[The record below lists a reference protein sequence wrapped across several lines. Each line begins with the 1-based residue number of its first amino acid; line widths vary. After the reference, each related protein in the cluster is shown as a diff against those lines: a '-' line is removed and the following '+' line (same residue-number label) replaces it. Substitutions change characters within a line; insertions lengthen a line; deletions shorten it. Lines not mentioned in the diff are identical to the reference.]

1 MRAARLC
8 NPGDADRAALLQN
21 NTADSMPHVNQ
32 PAVLITDDDP
42 GIRGLLQTMTLM
54 TGCTVETAA
63 NGYEALEKM
72 RSKSFDLLLLDLM
85 MPLMSGYD
93 VVDRMKEMDAR
104 PAVIVLTA
112 THAEADSLER
122 LDGRVVS
129 SILRK
134 PFDVEAASDFIRVT
148 ASAVHEQR
156 TA

>member
-1 MRAARLC
+1 
-8 NPGDADRAALLQN
+8 
-21 NTADSMPHVNQ
+21 MPHAEK

-63 NGYEALEKM
+63 NGFEALEKM
-72 RSKSFDLLLLDLM
+72 RSQSFDLLLLDLM
-85 MPLMSGYD
+85 MPMMSGYD
-93 VVDRMKEMDAR
+93 VVDRMKEMEAR

-112 THAEADSLER
+112 THAEAASLER

-134 PFDVEAASDFIRVT
+134 PFNVDAASDFIRVT
-148 ASAVHEQR
+148 AAAVHEQR
-156 TA
+156 SA

>member
-1 MRAARLC
+1 
-8 NPGDADRAALLQN
+8 
-21 NTADSMPHVNQ
+21 MPHVTQ

-42 GIRGLLQTMTLM
+42 GIRGLLQAMTLM

-63 NGYEALEKM
+63 NGFEALEKM
-72 RSKSFDLLLLDLM
+72 RLRSFDLLLLDLM

-93 VVDRMKEMDAR
+93 VVDRMKEMDSR

-112 THAEADSLER
+112 GHGDASSMER
-122 LDGRVVS
+122 LDGRVMS

-134 PFDVEAASDFIRVT
+134 PFDVAAASDFIRVT
-148 ASAVHEQR
+148 ATAVHEQR

>member
-1 MRAARLC
+1 MRHAAK
-8 NPGDADRAALLQN
+8 
-21 NTADSMPHVNQ
+21 

-42 GIRGLLQTMTLM
+42 GIRGLLRTMTVM

-63 NGYEALEKM
+63 NGFEALQKM
-72 RSKSFDLLLLDLM
+72 RAQSFDLLLLDLM
-85 MPLMSGYD
+85 MPMMSGYD
-93 VVDRMKEMDAR
+93 VVDQMKTMEAR

-112 THAEADSLER
+112 THADATTLER

-148 ASAVHEQR
+148 AAAVHENR
-156 TA
+156 FA

>member
-1 MRAARLC
+1 
-8 NPGDADRAALLQN
+8 
-21 NTADSMPHVNQ
+21 MPPVTQ

-42 GIRGLLQTMTLM
+42 GIRGLLQAMTLM

-63 NGYEALEKM
+63 NGIEALEKM
-72 RSKSFDLLLLDLM
+72 RSRSFDLLLLDLM
-85 MPLMSGYD
+85 MPLMNGYD
-93 VVDRMKEMDAR
+93 VVDRMKEMDSR

-112 THAEADSLER
+112 SHGGDPSTTER

-134 PFDVEAASDFIRVT
+134 PFDVDAASDFIRVT
-148 ASAVHEQR
+148 ANAVHEQR

>member
-1 MRAARLC
+1 
-8 NPGDADRAALLQN
+8 
-21 NTADSMPHVNQ
+21 MPPVAQ

-42 GIRGLLQTMTLM
+42 GIRGLLQAMTLM

-63 NGYEALEKM
+63 NGIEALEKM
-72 RSKSFDLLLLDLM
+72 RSRSFDLLLLDLM
-85 MPLMSGYD
+85 MPLMNGYD
-93 VVDRMKEMDAR
+93 VVDRMKEMDSR

-112 THAEADSLER
+112 AHGGDPSTTER

-134 PFDVEAASDFIRVT
+134 PFDVDAASDFIRVT
-148 ASAVHEQR
+148 ANAVHEQR

>member
-1 MRAARLC
+1 
-8 NPGDADRAALLQN
+8 
-21 NTADSMPHVNQ
+21 MPHVTQ

-42 GIRGLLQTMTLM
+42 GIRGLLQAMTLM

-63 NGYEALEKM
+63 NGFEALEKM
-72 RSKSFDLLLLDLM
+72 RSRPFDLLLLDLM

-93 VVDRMKEMDAR
+93 VVDRMKEMDSR

-112 THAEADSLER
+112 THADASTLER

-134 PFDVEAASDFIRVT
+134 PFDVDAASDFIRVT
-148 ASAVHEQR
+148 AAAVHDQR

>member
-1 MRAARLC
+1 
-8 NPGDADRAALLQN
+8 
-21 NTADSMPHVNQ
+21 MPHVTQ

-42 GIRGLLQTMTLM
+42 GIRGLLQAMTLM

-63 NGYEALEKM
+63 NGFEALEKM
-72 RSKSFDLLLLDLM
+72 RSRPFDLLLLDLM

-93 VVDRMKEMDAR
+93 VVDRMKEMDSR

-112 THAEADSLER
+112 THADASTLER

-134 PFDVEAASDFIRVT
+134 PFDVDAASDFIRVT
-148 ASAVHEQR
+148 AAAVHEHR

>member
-1 MRAARLC
+1 
-8 NPGDADRAALLQN
+8 
-21 NTADSMPHVNQ
+21 MPHASK

-63 NGYEALEKM
+63 NGFEAIEKL

-85 MPLMSGYD
+85 MPMMSGYD
-93 VVDRMKEMDAR
+93 VVDQMKKMEAR

-112 THAEADSLER
+112 THADATALER

-134 PFDVEAASDFIRVT
+134 PFDIEAASEFIRVT
-148 ASAVHEQR
+148 AAAVHETR
-156 TA
+156 AT

>member
-1 MRAARLC
+1 MRHAAK
-8 NPGDADRAALLQN
+8 
-21 NTADSMPHVNQ
+21 

-42 GIRGLLQTMTLM
+42 GIRGLLQTMTVM

-63 NGYEALEKM
+63 NGFEALQKM
-72 RSKSFDLLLLDLM
+72 RAQSFDLLLLDLM
-85 MPLMSGYD
+85 MPMMSGYD
-93 VVDRMKEMDAR
+93 VVDQMKTMEAR

-112 THAEADSLER
+112 THADATTLER

-148 ASAVHEQR
+148 AAAVHENR
-156 TA
+156 FA

>member
-1 MRAARLC
+1 
-8 NPGDADRAALLQN
+8 
-21 NTADSMPHVNQ
+21 MPHVTQ

-63 NGYEALEKM
+63 NGFEALEKM

-85 MPLMSGYD
+85 MPMMSGYD
-93 VVDRMKEMDAR
+93 VVERMKEMDAR

-112 THAEADSLER
+112 THSDAASLER
-122 LDGRVVS
+122 LDGHVVS

-134 PFDVEAASDFIRVT
+134 PFDVGAASDFIRVT
-148 ASAVHEQR
+148 AAAVHEQR